1 MLTVNQILADVELT
15 LPPRN
20 QLSRN
25 SPFERMIGAVRE
37 RIRSIHYFLEEDEVD
52 LSERSRRGRSIAKS
66 PA

>member
-37 RIRSIHYFLEEDEVD
+37 RIRSIHYFLEEDEGD
-52 LSERSRRGRSIAKS
+52 
-66 PA
+66 